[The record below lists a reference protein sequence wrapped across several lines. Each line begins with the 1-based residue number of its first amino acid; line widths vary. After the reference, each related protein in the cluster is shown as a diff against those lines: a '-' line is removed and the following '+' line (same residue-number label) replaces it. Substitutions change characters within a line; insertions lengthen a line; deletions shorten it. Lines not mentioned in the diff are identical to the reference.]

1 MPRSCKSLSYV
12 EISQEGIPVEGD
24 LLCLTTNWVFVALLF
39 PFDDNGQQIP
49 LESSEILIECI
60 NEETSEVLRTTIDIH
75 DENLVSRLD
84 DHYEIKHMLLK
95 TGIYRMFFVVD
106 SITVLLEYGSND

>member
-1 MPRSCKSLSYV
+1 M
-12 EISQEGIPVEGD
+12 
-24 LLCLTTNWVFVALLF
+24 
-39 PFDDNGQQIP
+39 
-49 LESSEILIECI
+49 
-60 NEETSEVLRTTIDIH
+60 LRTTIDIH